1 MFYRV
6 FIDDLKEVQKLRRRQ
21 HGISLDDL
29 SAVPTTERPANVKVT
44 IFMSTIAFY
53 ICSVC
58 GKNVDLGSIIALFFV
73 ERSLQDGN
81 WRIYRHEEN
90 ERVRN
95 T

>member
-44 IFMSTIAFY
+44 IFMSY
-53 ICSVC
+53 
-58 GKNVDLGSIIALFFV
+58 NVMF
-73 ERSLQDGN
+73 
-81 WRIYRHEEN
+81 RHILHLLSM
-90 ERVRN
+90 R
-95 T
+95 